1 MENNYLIIGYIVSTH
16 GLQGGLKIKPATTF
30 IDERFKVKKKVIVKH
45 PFTNSYQTLT
55 ISKITPQKNLLIINF
70 KEITTIEI
78 AEEYL
83 KCSLLIYKN
92 EVKLKEGYFFYDDL
106 IGMQVI
112 LEDNTFVGN
121 VSEIL
126 EYASYNTL
134 RIKRENA
141 QDILVPYVDE
151 FIISTDLERKMI
163 VFRPIEGML

>member
-1 MENNYLIIGYIVSTH
+1 MNKDYLIIGYIVSTH

-30 IDERFKVKKKVIVKH
+30 VDDRFKVKKKVIVKH
-45 PFTNSYQTLT
+45 PFKNSYETLT
-55 ISKITPQKNLLIINF
+55 IKKITPQKSLLIINF
-70 KEITTIEI
+70 KEITTIEQ

-92 EVKLKEGYFFYDDL
+92 DVKLKDGYFFYDDL

-112 LEDNTFVGN
+112 LEDNTKVGV

-134 RIKRENA
+134 RIKRENGP
-141 QDILVPYVDE
+141 DILVPYVEE
-151 FIISTDLERKMI
+151 FIVSTDLESKTI